1 MESLVRL
8 FKKRSFAVIVFQ
20 GCFGLL
26 PWRAFDFRTFFF
38 QLAGL
43 NDWQAAAVGTAGGFG
58 AAGGNMLGG
67 LVGDRL
73 HRWWPH
79 HGRVLAAEISVYGG
93 IPIAYL
99 TFQVTPSSS
108 IAFVY
113 FLSLTIG
120 LGLIAAWT
128 EPATINPVLC
138 ALAREDERS
147 LILAWQTS
155 LQGAI
160 GAFGPLMFT
169 GLSYYV
175 LGYDTNCAQDEE
187 KWEDAW
193 ECDPEKNRQAA
204 GTALFLCSCVPWL
217 CCGLLYSSLHVF
229 YPRDI
234 KTIQEENEQREDL
247 IVELGARQSYCD
259 SVPPPM

>member
-1 MESLVRL
+1 
-8 FKKRSFAVIVFQ
+8 
-20 GCFGLL
+20 
-26 PWRAFDFRTFFF
+26 
-38 QLAGL
+38 
-43 NDWQAAAVGTAGGFG
+43 
-58 AAGGNMLGG
+58 MLGG
-67 LVGDRL
+67 LVGDAL
-73 HRWWPH
+73 HRCWPH

-99 TFQVTPSSS
+99 TFQVSPSSS

-128 EPATINPVLC
+128 EPASINPVLC

-187 KWEDAW
+187 KWDPAW
-193 ECDPEKNRQAA
+193 ECDPEQNRQAA

-234 KTIQEENEQREDL
+234 KSIQEENEQREDL